1 MKKSIMMLI
10 AGSIAAV
17 VLSGCVGSNNP
28 DAPPASE
35 CYNWPWWWL
44 KCSGNDFA
52 RGWNGGGGYSS
63 GNYNP
68 GQPVDNRDALERQGF
83 VRTGATE
90 YVKPNAYGLGTGM
103 NQFGAPVKT
112 VPANGF

>member
-1 MKKSIMMLI
+1 MKKSMLVLI
-10 AGSIAAV
+10 AASMVFAAG
-17 VLSGCVGSNNP
+17 GCVGSGNP

-52 RGWNGGGGYSS
+52 RGWSRGGSYSS
-63 GNYNP
+63 IAIPEN
-68 GQPVDNRDALERQGF
+68 GQPVDNRDGLERQGF
-83 VRTGATE
+83 VKTGATE

-103 NQFGAPVKT
+103 NQFGEPVKV
-112 VPANGF
+112 VPAY